1 MNPAQ
6 PSRPRFDV
14 AADTYD
20 RHAAVQLAAGRDL
33 LAMAEGLSPGRIL
46 EAGCGSGLFTAMLCD
61 RWPSAGVEAIDAS
74 ARMVALAK
82 ARLAGR
88 AQVRVAD
95 ISRIGGDSR
104 CDLVA
109 SNCAL
114 HWLIPLPPAIL
125 RLVDLLRP
133 DGHFLASL
141 MLDGTLG
148 ELHALRS
155 ALVPD
160 VPVAARMPDFGAV
173 VTAFEVAGC
182 AVAAARE
189 VAYER
194 FAPDARS
201 LLRLLHEQ
209 GLTGG
214 SFGTGRR
221 LLNRGELTRLI
232 QEYDRRFMTPQGV
245 RATYRV
251 GFILA
256 RKAIP

>member
-1 MNPAQ
+1 MSPAQ
-6 PSRPRFDV
+6 PFRPRFDV

-33 LAMAEGLSPGRIL
+33 LAMADGLSPACVL
-46 EAGCGSGLFTAMLCD
+46 EAGCGSGLFTGMLCD
-61 RWPSAGVEAIDAS
+61 RWPDARLDAIDAS

-95 ISRIGGDSR
+95 IATMEAEGRH
-104 CDLVA
+104 DLIA

-125 RLVDLLRP
+125 RLVALLRP
-133 DGHFLASL
+133 GGHFLASL

-160 VPVAARMPDFGAV
+160 VPVAARMPGFGSV
-173 VTAFEVAGC
+173 VAAIEAAGC
-182 AVAAARE
+182 TVAVARE
-189 VAYER
+189 VDYER
-194 FAPDARS
+194 FAPDARG

-214 SFGTGRR
+214 SLGTGRR
-221 LLNRGELTRLI
+221 LLNRGELTRLVE
-232 QEYDRRFMTPQGV
+232 EYDRRFMTPQGV

-256 RKAIP
+256 RKANP